1 MNYKIPYNYLFIL
14 FCLLGLIN
22 TIIAQNN
29 SANCNYIF
37 KGKLINGETKEAFQG
52 VIINIQELG
61 KGVVT
66 DNNGEFVI
74 ENLCHQSYNF
84 KFSYIGYKTLTN
96 KYHIHSNKTDI
107 IQLHSDTC
115 HLESVTVTAKS
126 NYISNVQS
134 VLELSEKELDLTR
147 GQSLG
152 EALKALNGVNA
163 IQTGPSIFKPVIEGL
178 YGNRVLIMNNEIRLE
193 GQNWGADHAP
203 EIDPFVATKISVI
216 KGAGTVK
223 YGADALGGV
232 VLVDPSELRTEKGV
246 NGQLNLVGNSNNRQG
261 IISGI
266 IDYVPAKI
274 KGLSTRIQGTY
285 DKGGNYKT
293 PNYYLKNTGSTSY
306 NGSLS
311 LRYIHKSLSLSF
323 YYSILNNKIG
333 IFEGAHL
340 HTVGDVENVIANG
353 KPFVTSGFSY
363 EINKPYQ
370 QVLHE
375 LTKLKTTYNINNTW
389 DLELITSR
397 QYNYRAE
404 FDIDQPLRN
413 IILKKDI
420 PTIDFSLTSYSNNLN
435 ISHKRINNFKGEIGL
450 NHMIQFNNVSSSNVR
465 LFIPDYQMN
474 NWGVYLL
481 ERWKKQQFEI
491 EGGLRVEQKN
501 YEVERNKKPDI
512 NLKYLNFSWC
522 LGMNYFINEN
532 WKTSVNIGQAK
543 RAPAINELFSDGL
556 HHGDGVFVFGDTTLN
571 PESSLNLHW
580 VTNYFFKNT
589 FGEINIYQNNINNY
603 IYYKPSGQLLTT
615 VRGTYPVFN
624 YTQTNAVFRGIDA
637 SFNQKIHSHIT
648 LGSKFSYLWAY
659 DQVKTDYLIFIPAN
673 KIEINSKYQFKDF
686 SKILKSFIGIQFQ
699 YVFEQKN
706 TPHKNVIDASTKG
719 VIFNNLANTGDYL
732 APPAAYKLFGLTA
745 GLEIPISNQKLDIN
759 LVVNNL
765 FNTIYR
771 DYLNRFRY
779 YSDEIGRNIS
789 IKIKY
794 TF

>member
-1 MNYKIPYNYLFIL
+1 
-14 FCLLGLIN
+14 
-22 TIIAQNN
+22 
-29 SANCNYIF
+29 
-37 KGKLINGETKEAFQG
+37 
-52 VIINIQELG
+52 
-61 KGVVT
+61 
-66 DNNGEFVI
+66 
-74 ENLCHQSYNF
+74 
-84 KFSYIGYKTLTN
+84 
-96 KYHIHSNKTDI
+96 
-107 IQLHSDTC
+107 
-115 HLESVTVTAKS
+115 
-126 NYISNVQS
+126 
-134 VLELSEKELDLTR
+134 
-147 GQSLG
+147 
-152 EALKALNGVNA
+152 
-163 IQTGPSIFKPVIEGL
+163 
-178 YGNRVLIMNNEIRLE
+178 
-193 GQNWGADHAP
+193 
-203 EIDPFVATKISVI
+203 
-216 KGAGTVK
+216 
-223 YGADALGGV
+223 
-232 VLVDPSELRTEKGV
+232 
-246 NGQLNLVGNSNNRQG
+246 
-261 IISGI
+261 
-266 IDYVPAKI
+266 
-274 KGLSTRIQGTY
+274 
-285 DKGGNYKT
+285 
-293 PNYYLKNTGSTSY
+293 
-306 NGSLS
+306 
-311 LRYIHKSLSLSF
+311 
-323 YYSILNNKIG
+323 
-333 IFEGAHL
+333 
-340 HTVGDVENVIANG
+340 
-353 KPFVTSGFSY
+353 
-363 EINKPYQ
+363 
-370 QVLHE
+370 
-375 LTKLKTTYNINNTW
+375 
-389 DLELITSR
+389 
-397 QYNYRAE
+397 
-404 FDIDQPLRN
+404 
-413 IILKKDI
+413 
-420 PTIDFSLTSYSNNLN
+420 
-435 ISHKRINNFKGEIGL
+435 
-450 NHMIQFNNVSSSNVR
+450 MIQFNNVSSRNVR

-501 YEVERNKKPDI
+501 YEVERNKKPVI